1 MKNKKRIIIIILVVV
16 GLFLLI
22 RFLTSPKV
30 RALQVKEVA
39 LEERVISKTVSAS
52 GTIKSKK
59 TADLAFP
66 ATQVVTQINVKEGDV
81 VTRGQALA
89 YLEYTSSY
97 LTSQYT
103 KDARDIA
110 LRKREL
116 FEADKE
122 TNKNTLGG
130 EEEYNI
136 RLRQY
141 NEEVSQAEAA
151 YQSELAK
158 LSNFNISAP
167 FDGTVVEITKE
178 VGETAAAGETIVK
191 LSDLDSLFFEIIVDQ
206 EDFGSLKLDQ
216 IVEINLDAYGDKKYS
231 GKVSALQ
238 MFANADSDFVVDI
251 EFTENG
257 GFMPTLGMTGD
268 AKIIVE
274 STQNPVKSLFYD
286 EIFYDDEDK
295 PFVWTVKN
303 GYLAKLP
310 IEVGLEGDIYTEVK
324 SQIDIPVVV
333 GLNQDVELFEGFKAT
348 VIPN

>member
-1 MKNKKRIIIIILVVV
+1 M
-16 GLFLLI
+16 
-22 RFLTSPKV
+22 
-30 RALQVKEVA
+30 
-39 LEERVISKTVSAS
+39 
-52 GTIKSKK
+52 
-59 TADLAFP
+59 
-66 ATQVVTQINVKEGDV
+66 
-81 VTRGQALA
+81 
-89 YLEYTSSY
+89 
-97 LTSQYT
+97 
-103 KDARDIA
+103 
-110 LRKREL
+110 
-116 FEADKE
+116 
-122 TNKNTLGG
+122 
-130 EEEYNI
+130 
-136 RLRQY
+136 
-141 NEEVSQAEAA
+141 
-151 YQSELAK
+151 
-158 LSNFNISAP
+158 
-167 FDGTVVEITKE
+167 
-178 VGETAAAGETIVK
+178 
-191 LSDLDSLFFEIIVDQ
+191 
-206 EDFGSLKLDQ
+206 DQ